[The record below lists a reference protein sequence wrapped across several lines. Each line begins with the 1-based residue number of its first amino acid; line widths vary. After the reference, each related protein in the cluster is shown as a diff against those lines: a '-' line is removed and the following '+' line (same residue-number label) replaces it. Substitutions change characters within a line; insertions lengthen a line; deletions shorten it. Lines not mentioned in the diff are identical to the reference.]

1 MRAPSIR
8 ATPILPFL
16 ISCHSSISLGILLKK
31 ITAMETPIENPI
43 EASIAQPIAL
53 RYSIYCAFKSI
64 PIINYS
70 FIYWLSSYIQ
80 L

>member
-16 ISCHSSISLGILLKK
+16 ISCHSSISLESLLKI
-31 ITAMETPIENPI
+31 ITAMETPIKIPI
-43 EASIAQPIAL
+43 EATIAQPIAL
-53 RYSIYCAFKSI
+53 RYSIHCGFKSS

-70 FIYWLSSYIQ
+70 LIYWLSSYIE